1 LLDQLGLQKDVL
13 MPGFVNNPY
22 SWLARSAVFVLSSI
36 WEGLPTVLIEALACG
51 VSPVATNSPGGTAEI
66 LENGKYGF
74 LTPVG
79 DVPAMADNILMA
91 LDEPLNAG
99 ELRRRANFF
108 SVENAVNRYL
118 DNLEAVVGRL
128 KVAR

>member
-1 LLDQLGLQKDVL
+1 
-13 MPGFVNNPY
+13 
-22 SWLARSAVFVLSSI
+22 
-36 WEGLPTVLIEALACG
+36 
-51 VSPVATNSPGGTAEI
+51 VATNSPGGTAEI